1 MQLNLSGRT
10 VVVTGGSRGIGLACA
25 RVFLEEGCRVALI
38 ARDRTRLEG
47 ARGDLAVGA
56 DRLMTHAADLV
67 DPAAAIAAIAVVEE
81 RFGFPDVLVNSAGAA
96 RRCDPRDLSTTVYRQ
111 AMDAKYFTYI
121 NAIDAVIA
129 GMAARSQGVIV
140 NIIGSGG
147 KTASVTHIAGGA
159 ANAAL
164 MLVTAGLAAAYASQ
178 GLRIVGINPGRT
190 ATSRTDESLALEGRL
205 TGKNVQEVTRRILA
219 QIPMARFALPDD
231 VARMAAFLASDAASY
246 VTGCSIP
253 MDGALSTA
261 I

>member
-1 MQLNLSGRT
+1 
-10 VVVTGGSRGIGLACA
+10 
-25 RVFLEEGCRVALI
+25 
-38 ARDRTRLEG
+38 
-47 ARGDLAVGA
+47 
-56 DRLMTHAADLV
+56 
-67 DPAAAIAAIAVVEE
+67 
-81 RFGFPDVLVNSAGAA
+81 
-96 RRCDPRDLSTTVYRQ
+96 
-111 AMDAKYFTYI
+111 
-121 NAIDAVIA
+121 
-129 GMAARSQGVIV
+129 
-140 NIIGSGG
+140 
-147 KTASVTHIAGGA
+147 
-159 ANAAL
+159 

>member
-1 MQLNLSGRT
+1 
-10 VVVTGGSRGIGLACA
+10 
-25 RVFLEEGCRVALI
+25 
-38 ARDRTRLEG
+38 
-47 ARGDLAVGA
+47 
-56 DRLMTHAADLV
+56 MTHAADLV